1 MDNPYRDETPM
12 TGDYIS
18 NDIKTIAEA
27 IRHKKHGVDT
37 RDAMAQSLEKMGQ
50 LAMQS
55 VTDPNSVAK
64 QAYDIANNEL
74 SRRLAQMDN
83 GVHAYPNA
91 DAIKQTYPN
100 GKDGI
105 FVAVDTGHQW
115 YWVDGTWKD
124 AGVYQSVGTG
134 YIADVGTITPDWTSG
149 LSLGN
154 ADGARKDSMYSLL
167 GTSKNVINLPDG
179 VSNASTNLLF
189 TYGDKYPVQLFL
201 SQNKIWKRETSN
213 GNYTDWSLIVDM
225 NKGLSLI
232 ENLTNADEMK
242 SNSFYIGVSAT
253 DSVQGLPRIT
263 AQKHEY
269 LIETYGKVESL
280 SAVQRFTSPE
290 ENAIW
295 IRHRAVADGK
305 LYWTEWQ
312 PLFNLVIHVNS
323 SGAWNSFSRL
333 VDAVNYANKIASE
346 RFPITVKVEKNIDL
360 YQELGEAGFISS
372 ISNGNR
378 NGLSLKPYVNLD
390 GSNGVTITCE
400 VPDDVATATSIPNM
414 SGLEVYGA
422 NRITGINL
430 RVKNVRYG
438 IHDETGNNSSF
449 NDMYHI
455 YENCKVYHGGNKDN
469 IWTASGAICCGTSN
483 GFNFEIKNCVLESK
497 DYVGFTLHNND
508 KQTRGKLVIDGLKL
522 TGGFDYDGAGKR
534 SMKIAY
540 YQNAKEGSCQV
551 ILKNIK
557 SDNPIVVRKESSS
570 VPSTNAYEIINYSNI
585 DVDIR

>member
-1 MDNPYRDETPM
+1 MTVEYRDETPF
-12 TGDYIS
+12 TGD
-18 NDIKTIAEA
+18 NHTPTELANA
-27 IRHKKHGVDT
+27 IRTKKYGKDV
-37 RDAMAQSLEKMGQ
+37 REPIAQ
-50 LAMQS
+50 LADKLSNAVLGQNIGS
-55 VTDPNSVAK
+55 VVATPTK
-64 QAYDIANNEL
+64 VFDNL
-74 SRRLAQMDN
+74 SKLQE
-83 GVHAYPNA
+83 AYPNGA
-91 DAIKQTYPN
+91 DGVMVTVDN
-100 GKDGI
+100 GHKYFWQDN
-105 FVAVDTGHQW
+105 Q
-115 YWVDGTWKD
+115 WKD
-124 AGVYQSVGTG
+124 FGIYQSVGTG
-134 YIADVGTITPDWTSG
+134 YIADVGTITPDGTSG

-167 GTSKNVINLPDG
+167 GTTKNVINLPDA
-179 VSNASTNLLF
+179 SNASTNLLF

-213 GNYTDWSLIVDM
+213 GNYTDWSLIVDI

-253 DSVQGLPRIT
+253 DSVKGLPKIT

-312 PLFNLVIHVNS
+312 PLFNLIIHVNS
-323 SGAWNSFSRL
+323 SGAWNSFSKL

-346 RFPITVKVEKNIDL
+346 RFPITVKVEKDIDL
-360 YQELGEAGFISS
+360 YQELGGADFISS

-378 NGLSLKPYVNLD
+378 NGLTLKPYVNLD

-400 VPDDVATATSIPNM
+400 VPDDVATTNSIPNM

-422 NRITGINL
+422 NKITGINL

-469 IWTASGAICCGTSN
+469 IWTPSGAICCGTSN

-540 YQNAKEGSCQV
+540 YQNAEEGSCQV

-557 SDNPIVVRKESSS
+557 ADNPIVVRKESSS